1 MKHDRIVN
9 TIFNF
14 SLRFGEVD
22 KEFYVPFRRPEEM
35 PKQKH
40 LHFVTDYALWAI
52 PETTRNVRESQAQ
65 FDSTQLVE

>member
-22 KEFYVPFRRPEEM
+22 KEFYVPFRRPV
-35 PKQKH
+35 

-65 FDSTQLVE
+65 FDPTQLVE